1 MCIMLLYASDA
12 QLRAIKKGK
21 TMNDKYVVIKSTD
34 LGFETEHKI
43 VYQGGDLMEA
53 IYAASEHNAKLY
65 KEV

>member
-1 MCIMLLYASDA
+1 
-12 QLRAIKKGK
+12 
-21 TMNDKYVVIKSTD
+21 MNDKYVVIKSTD

-43 VYQGGDLMEA
+43 VYRGGDLMEA